1 MFHVPGKYNG
11 GEGPG
16 YAWTQ
21 TQSEVELRAPLP
33 AGAEGSVRCTFS
45 ARSIALSWADAAV
58 PLDAELSALVAPDD
72 CLWSIEEEAGAK
84 TVVVSLRKQVK
95 AVWSRLLESDAE
107 PAEAPRLIDGA
118 ERSTPKTKAELLADA
133 KARAKGALDEELG
146 KAKLHMVEGR
156 SGEVITLTAAEMPAL
171 PVLYVQRC
179 DDCQVELPEGASA
192 LKIQLQGCKRSV
204 LRVRGKV
211 LTETLEVWE
220 CEGCT
225 VEAMSRLATVQV
237 DACTLALALTLTL
250 TLALTRPLALALA
263 LPLPGRRVHPNPSPN
278 PNPNPTPSASPSPS
292 PSPTPG
298 RRVHGPGAALRPDE
312 RLRPRDECG
321 LACRPG

>member
-45 ARSIALSWADAAV
+45 ARTLVLSWADAAA

-72 CLWSIEEEAGAK
+72 CLWSIEEDAGAR

-118 ERSTPKTKAELLADA
+118 ERATPKSKAELLADA
-133 KARAKGALDEELG
+133 KARAKGTLNEELG
-146 KAKLHMVEGR
+146 KAKLHMIEGR
-156 SGEVITLTAAEMPAL
+156 SGEVRPTPYAL
-171 PVLYVQRC
+171 RPTPHAPR
-179 DDCQVELPEGASA
+179 PTPHAPRPRPHRRAST
-192 LKIQLQGCKRSV
+192 RP
-204 LRVRGKV
+204 
-211 LTETLEVWE
+211 
-220 CEGCT
+220 
-225 VEAMSRLATVQV
+225 RLATIRRPVNPRTHAPRRSSAV
-237 DACTLALALTLTL
+237 SPCRPARAPPPP
-250 TLALTRPLALALA
+250 RPLVPRPPPCPHAA
-263 LPLPGRRVHPNPSPN
+263 PSPW
-278 PNPNPTPSASPSPS
+278 
-292 PSPTPG
+292 
-298 RRVHGPGAALRPDE
+298 LR
-312 RLRPRDECG
+312 
-321 LACRPG
+321 

>member
-45 ARSIALSWADAAV
+45 ARTLVLSWADAAA

-72 CLWSIEEEAGAK
+72 CLWSIEEDAGAR

-118 ERSTPKTKAELLADA
+118 ERATPKSKAELLADA
-133 KARAKGALDEELG
+133 KARAKGTLNEELG
-146 KAKLHMVEGR
+146 KAKLHMIEGR
-156 SGEVITLTAAEMPAL
+156 SGEV
-171 PVLYVQRC
+171 R
-179 DDCQVELPEGASA
+179 
-192 LKIQLQGCKRSV
+192 
-204 LRVRGKV
+204 
-211 LTETLEVWE
+211 
-220 CEGCT
+220 
-225 VEAMSRLATVQV
+225 
-237 DACTLALALTLTL
+237 
-250 TLALTRPLALALA
+250 
-263 LPLPGRRVHPNPSPN
+263 
-278 PNPNPTPSASPSPS
+278 PTPY
-292 PSPTPG
+292 
-298 RRVHGPGAALRPDE
+298 ALRPTPHAPRPTPHALAPA
-312 RLRPRDECG
+312 RLHAPAPRHHPAPSQPEDPRAPPFLRCLPVPSCARAPPPPRP
-321 LACRPG
+321 LVPRPPPCPHAAPSPWLR

>member
-1 MFHVPGKYNG
+1 MFHVPGKYTG

-45 ARSIALSWADAAV
+45 ARKLALSWADAAA

-72 CLWSIEEEAGAK
+72 CLWSVEEEAGAK

-156 SGEVITLTAAEMPAL
+156 SGEVMRVHMIRSSGSFPFFLGPQSFFASFLKL
-171 PVLYVQRC
+171 PTINHSDRVQN
-179 DDCQVELPEGASA
+179 VTK
-192 LKIQLQGCKRSV
+192 KIFPTQSGKKRKNWV
-204 LRVRGKV
+204 KKVRGVRSLRNTRNLARPVFVTV
-211 LTETLEVWE
+211 L
-220 CEGCT
+220 
-225 VEAMSRLATVQV
+225 VEFS
-237 DACTLALALTLTL
+237 
-250 TLALTRPLALALA
+250 
-263 LPLPGRRVHPNPSPN
+263 
-278 PNPNPTPSASPSPS
+278 
-292 PSPTPG
+292 
-298 RRVHGPGAALRPDE
+298 
-312 RLRPRDECG
+312 
-321 LACRPG
+321 

>member
-1 MFHVPGKYNG
+1 MFHVPGKYTG

-45 ARSIALSWADAAV
+45 ARKLALSWADAAA

-171 PVLYVQRC
+171 PVLYVKRC
-179 DDCQVELPEGASA
+179 DDCEVELPEGTSA

-237 DACTLALALTLTL
+237 DACTLTLALILTL
-250 TLALTRPLALALA
+250 TLALTEPLALALA
-263 LPLPGRRVHPNPSPN
+263 LPLPGRRVH
-278 PNPNPTPSASPSPS
+278 
-292 PSPTPG
+292 
-298 RRVHGPGAALRPDE
+298 GPGAALRQDE

>member
-1 MFHVPGKYNG
+1 MARARSGQQPRQHGAHVGVKHSVRIITLHKRFTADSRCQHGAWTRGSVSRAAPTSSMFHVPGKYTG

-45 ARSIALSWADAAV
+45 ARKLALSWADAAA

-171 PVLYVQRC
+171 PVLYIKRC
-179 DDCQVELPEGASA
+179 DDCEVELKP
-192 LKIQLQGCKRSV
+192 
-204 LRVRGKV
+204 
-211 LTETLEVWE
+211 
-220 CEGCT
+220 
-225 VEAMSRLATVQV
+225 
-237 DACTLALALTLTL
+237 
-250 TLALTRPLALALA
+250 
-263 LPLPGRRVHPNPSPN
+263 
-278 PNPNPTPSASPSPS
+278 
-292 PSPTPG
+292 
-298 RRVHGPGAALRPDE
+298 
-312 RLRPRDECG
+312 
-321 LACRPG
+321 